1 MDPPPE
7 RDLLATQR
15 SMNIAI
21 EISFS
26 FKREIDEREI
36 VLELPEASCV
46 SDAMRALV
54 GRYPQLR
61 ARLFDS
67 EGAIL
72 RHINA
77 LINGGNVAFRQGF
90 ETALQEGDR
99 LTLLPPVGGG

>member
-1 MDPPPE
+1 
-7 RDLLATQR
+7 
-15 SMNIAI
+15 MNIAI

-26 FKREIDEREI
+26 FKREVDEREI
-36 VLELPEASCV
+36 VLDLPERSSAA
-46 SDAMRALV
+46 DAMRALV
-54 GRYPQLR
+54 KRYPQIR
-61 ARLFDS
+61 DRLFDA

-90 ETALQEGDR
+90 ETALCDGDR